1 MKRLLSLVLLLCL
14 VCCAACADPLPL
26 LEDYANTID
35 RPFEEGNP
43 DSPRFVYSYRF
54 PHVDVS
60 AEGGVNINAFYEEL
74 VSYTEGFTI
83 PMNMDAYE
91 ESDSVTDITYEVT
104 CNDDNYFSVLVRTV
118 QSAGER
124 ERVFYEGHVFSR
136 KNGAPGQTWTLP
148 KLLGILDSSE
158 SDTWLQDRQTAKAD
172 ELVLDMVWERIE
184 DNENGVA
191 YDPELTRERLSHFFF
206 PEEDYYLDADGNPVF
221 ILQPG
226 AAAPVEAGLLTF
238 PIPLEDILDE
248 M

>member
-1 MKRLLSLVLLLCL
+1 MPRSLV
-14 VCCAACADPLPL
+14 
-26 LEDYANTID
+26 EDRRHLFIHA
-35 RPFEEGNP
+35 
-43 DSPRFVYSYRF
+43 
-54 PHVDVS
+54 
-60 AEGGVNINAFYEEL
+60 
-74 VSYTEGFTI
+74 
-83 PMNMDAYE
+83 
-91 ESDSVTDITYEVT
+91 
-104 CNDDNYFSVLVRTV
+104 V

-184 DNENGVA
+184 GNENGVA

-226 AAAPVEAGLLTF
+226 AAAPVDAGLLTF